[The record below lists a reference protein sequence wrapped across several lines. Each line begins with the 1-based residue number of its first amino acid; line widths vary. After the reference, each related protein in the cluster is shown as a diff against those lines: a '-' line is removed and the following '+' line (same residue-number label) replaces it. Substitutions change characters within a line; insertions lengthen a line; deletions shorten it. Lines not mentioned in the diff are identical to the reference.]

1 MVRCYHPGAAAS
13 NHPEAVADR
22 PDHPEG
28 AEFPAVRC
36 SRLEA
41 VASNHPEGACC
52 HPSMAHLA
60 GALAGAAGPAGAAV
74 WAGPDRQKRGF
85 AVR

>member
-1 MVRCYHPGAAAS
+1 MRESGFYEGLINEATQQRGLGRPNPRCYSGESFAEISRRGALF
-13 NHPEAVADR
+13 PEAVADR

-41 VASNHPEGACC
+41 VASNHPEAVADRLG
-52 HPSMAHLA
+52 HP
-60 GALAGAAGPAGAAV
+60 
-74 WAGPDRQKRGF
+74 
-85 AVR
+85 